1 MNKANLIAEVMQL
14 PREERLQLVEELW
27 NSVIDDEQWLPTPD
41 QLAEARR
48 RLEEHRRDPS
58 SGIPAERVLARLK
71 SRFG

>member
-1 MNKANLIAEVMQL
+1 MNKAALIAEAMAL
-14 PREERLQLVEELW
+14 PREERLKLGEELW
-27 NSVIDDEQWLPTPD
+27 DSLIDDEQWMPTPD

-58 SGIPAERVLARLK
+58 TAIPAERVLARLQ

>member
-1 MNKANLIAEVMQL
+1 MNKASLVAEAMRL
-14 PREERLQLVEELW
+14 PREERLQLIEDIW
-27 NSVIDDEQWLPTPD
+27 NSVVDDELWLPTPD

-58 SGIPAERVLARLK
+58 TGIPVERILARLQ

>member
-1 MNKANLIAEVMQL
+1 MNKASLIAEAMEL
-14 PREERLQLVEELW
+14 PREERLQLGEDLW
-27 NSVIDDEQWLPTPD
+27 NSVVDDERWLPTAD

-58 SGIPAERVLARLK
+58 TAIPAERILARLQ